1 MMKKVISRLDAFAL
15 ALGGVST
22 TGSFGVLP
30 FGALPRVTADR
41 IYAAWDKKLR
51 ERALAQCPEFDRDC
65 ANAGWVT

>member
-30 FGALPRVTADR
+30 FGALPGVTADR
-41 IYAAWDKKLR
+41 IYSAWDKKLR